1 MSFVFNIDKRYTIII
16 IEIEKDDIHK
26 YNTYIIYQVDKS
38 LRKKKKKSFSKT
50 R

>member
-26 YNTYIIYQVDKS
+26 YNTLDKS
-38 LRKKKKKSFSKT
+38 SRKKKKKET
-50 R
+50 ELL